1 MPMSVFPTGRVGG
14 GWRRGL
20 DGGDRLE
27 AADGV
32 LVRPIRGQIYMIE
45 EEDLETLSRH
55 GKLAAPSGLVSR
67 H

>member
-1 MPMSVFPTGRVGG
+1 MSVFPTGRGAS

-27 AADGV
+27 ADGV
-32 LVRPIRGQIYMIE
+32 PVRPIHGLIYLIE
-45 EEDLETLSRH
+45 EADLETLSKDGR
-55 GKLAAPSGLVSR
+55 LSAPSGLVSR